1 MQKFAGLR
9 SSLVALAWAVP
20 VAAAQAAEGY
30 VRILAPAD
38 GAKLDGMEV
47 ARIAYEVSTGP
58 KGDHVHVY
66 VNGNEVGILRALK
79 GSYALGQ
86 LPLGPGT
93 VCVKV
98 VNKAHVPIGIEQCI
112 KVTVE

>member
-38 GAKLDGMEV
+38 GAKLDGSADCASIYLAYAQ
-47 ARIAYEVSTGP
+47 ARPTNV
-58 KGDHVHVY
+58 
-66 VNGNEVGILRALK
+66 
-79 GSYALGQ
+79 
-86 LPLGPGT
+86 
-93 VCVKV
+93 
-98 VNKAHVPIGIEQCI
+98 
-112 KVTVE
+112 